1 MSQDRSQAPYIPST
15 QPHTISPV
23 AQMEYRRL
31 GLIAVGLVLAALA
44 AGLYLRQA
52 STVATYAHDIRELEA
67 RKELLRY
74 DIQALRAEAG
84 QLGSLERLQ
93 LAAQQMGYHQ
103 LAVTDRQHR
112 QTVTYPLQPSPDGRG
127 QGEGIWQGEGI
138 SSANTSL
145 AQEPNL
151 FRRLWLRFQAWLR
164 AEPGT

>member
-15 QPHTISPV
+15 QPHTIRPV

-103 LAVTDRQHR
+103 LAVTDSQHR
-112 QTVTYPLQPSPDGRG
+112 QTVTYPLQPSPEGRG
-127 QGEGIWQGEGI
+127 QGEGI